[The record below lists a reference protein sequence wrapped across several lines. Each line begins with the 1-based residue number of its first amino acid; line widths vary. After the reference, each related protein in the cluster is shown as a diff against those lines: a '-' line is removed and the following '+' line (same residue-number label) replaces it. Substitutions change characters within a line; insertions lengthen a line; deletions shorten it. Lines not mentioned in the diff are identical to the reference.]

1 MDTAKKKRLAR
12 QRRHRRVRRKVVG
25 TAERPRL
32 NVYRSLKHIYGQII
46 DDNAGHTLVSA
57 STVDGEVLAELE
69 EKGKTQQAYIVG
81 QVLARRA
88 REKGI
93 NNVVFDRGGWAF
105 HGRIKALAEGAR
117 AEGLEF

>member
-12 QRRHRRVRRKVVG
+12 QRRHRRVRKKVVG
-25 TAERPRL
+25 TPERPRL

-46 DDNAGHTLVSA
+46 DDTAGHTLVSA
-57 STVDGEVLAELE
+57 STVDGEVLAQLGD
-69 EKGKTQQAYIVG
+69 KDKTQQAYVVG

-88 REKGI
+88 RERGI
-93 NNVVFDRGGWAF
+93 DSVVFDRGGWAY

-117 AEGLEF
+117 VEGLEF

>member
-12 QRRHRRVRRKVVG
+12 LRRHRRVRRKIAG
-25 TAERPRL
+25 TAQVPRL

-46 DDNAGHTLVSA
+46 DDTVGHAMAAA
-57 STVDGEVLAELE
+57 STVDQEVMAKID
-69 EKGKTQQAYIVG
+69 EKDKTEQAYIVG

-88 REKGI
+88 LEKGI
-93 NNVVFDRGGWAF
+93 NRVVFDRGGWAY
-105 HGRIKALAEGAR
+105 HGRIKALADGAR